1 MNVRSTRS
9 ALLASEDDH
18 KTWSEL
24 LRLMRS
30 SNPEICRLW
39 FDHLQPLRVVSG
51 VLYVRAHSSV
61 HQDYLQR
68 ACLAPFNEALQSV
81 SGRLLSVRF
90 LGPTED
96 IPGQAATPRA
106 AAQPPLKLADAPGTP
121 PPLDPSATAAP
132 PMALPAEHANGHAV
146 IAEFKPDPNHAG
158 SPGAPDSHAPPARSP
173 LDPMHPSSPAQPSGS
188 ERTRVQRSHTPH
200 AGGAGGVSGGAGGAG
215 SGAVG
220 GAEGDAG
227 RRGNPPA
234 THPTPRLPTIVIR
247 EPLAHS
253 PFNGSPRPGSPPH
266 HTLSDLYVDGLVINP
281 DYDFENFVVGPN
293 NRLAHAGA
301 LAVAANPGRAY
312 NPYFVHGKVGLGK
325 THLLQAMC
333 LHIRATRPNTT
344 IYYTSC
350 EGFATQF
357 FDAVAAGEMT
367 RFRYKFRHVDVLVV
381 DDIHFLAQR
390 ERIQEEFFHTFNTL
404 WQSQKQV
411 VLSSD
416 APPEHIPDLE
426 DRVVSRF
433 KSGLVSEVTP
443 PSFETREEILKK
455 KARLRGFELPP
466 EVASFVAQRFDS
478 NIRELEGAV
487 QRLQAYALSESAP
500 ISLELARAALGDPES
515 RSEPRVPVQMIIEVV
530 TAFYDIK
537 ATDLQGRRR
546 QRSIAHP
553 RQVCM
558 YLARKLTRFSL
569 EEIGGYFGGRDHT
582 TVLHA
587 INTITDRTKTDLEFA
602 ASLTHL
608 ESQLRS
614 ATA

>member
-1 MNVRSTRS
+1 MNARTTRS
-9 ALLASEDDH
+9 APLASDEDH
-18 KTWSEL
+18 KTWSDL

-30 SNPEICRLW
+30 SNPDICRLW

-68 ACLAPFNEALQSV
+68 ACLAPFNEALQSA
-81 SGRLLSVRF
+81 SGRLLAIRF
-90 LGPTED
+90 LGPGED
-96 IPGQAATPRA
+96 IPGHAATPRPAPPTA
-106 AAQPPLKLADAPGTP
+106 AHPPQEPQPPLKLADSHPAPH
-121 PPLDPSATAAP
+121 AP
-132 PMALPAEHANGHAV
+132 
-146 IAEFKPDPNHAG
+146 IAEFKPGPLADA
-158 SPGAPDSHAPPARSP
+158 SPSPAAIAQAQPQAAPYLNGAHLTAPSAAPASPLTPQTPLTPPA
-173 LDPMHPSSPAQPSGS
+173 Q
-188 ERTRVQRSHTPH
+188 H
-200 AGGAGGVSGGAGGAG
+200 A
-215 SGAVG
+215 
-220 GAEGDAG
+220 
-227 RRGNPPA
+227 
-234 THPTPRLPTIVIR
+234 PRLPSIVIR

-253 PFNGSPRPGSPPH
+253 PFNGSPRPGSHLPHHPH

-433 KSGLVSEVTP
+433 KSGLVSEVTQ

-455 KARLRGFELPP
+455 KARIRGFELPP

-487 QRLQAYALSESAP
+487 QRLQAYALSESVP

-587 INTITDRTKTDLEFA
+587 INTISDRIKTDQDFA
-602 ASLTHL
+602 TSLTHL
-608 ESQLRS
+608 ESQLRTT
-614 ATA
+614 TA